1 MGPGARMPKLPGG
14 GPALA
19 ALRIPQYRWLFAS
32 NMAFFYAMQGQM
44 IVRLLIVWEL
54 TQDKAML
61 GYTSFAVAVPM
72 VLISPFG
79 GVIADRLDRR
89 KLILFGQIFLATN
102 ETILLSLLVTDRLKF
117 WHLVVGAFLMGCTF
131 PVIMPS
137 RMAIVVRIVGR
148 DTLSS
153 AMALTSGGMNAMRI
167 VAPAA
172 AGFLVAPLG
181 IGGTYAVNVS
191 LYVLA
196 AFCMFGVDAQPP
208 PMTGVTES
216 LFDDVREGVRYMR
229 SHPTVLVLML
239 FGLLPMFLAMPF
251 QTLLVVFADE
261 VWNVGERGFGILQ
274 GMAGLG
280 GMLGAVVIAR
290 RGEKPARLRLMLIS
304 VTAFS
309 SFLLLF
315 SASPSFL
322 LALPLILAANVF
334 AGMFQI
340 LNNTAIQLVVPEEVR
355 GRISGFLMMSFGLT
369 PLGTLP
375 MAIVAE
381 QVGAPLAVAGASG
394 LVLVGAVI
402 WYAASP
408 VLRGIDAA
416 VLQFTKSELEPIG
429 TRANRNSI

>member
-1 MGPGARMPKLPGG
+1 MGPGVRMPKMPGGG
-14 GPALA
+14 GPAWV

-32 NMAFFYAMQGQM
+32 NMAFFFAMQGQM
-44 IVRLLIVWEL
+44 VVRLLIVWEI

-79 GVIADRLDRR
+79 GVIADRMDRR
-89 KLILFGQIFLATN
+89 KLILFGQTFLASN
-102 ETILLSLLVTDRLKF
+102 EIILLTLLVTGRLEF
-117 WHLVVGAFLMGCTF
+117 WHLVVGAFLMGCIF
-131 PVIMPS
+131 PIIMPS

-148 DTLSS
+148 DTLGS

-167 VAPAA
+167 VAPAM
-172 AGFLVAPLG
+172 AGFLIAPLG
-181 IGGTYAVNVS
+181 IGGTYAIGVS

-196 AFCMFGVDAQPP
+196 ALFMLGVDSTPP

-216 LFDDVREGVRYMR
+216 LLEDVREGVRYMR
-229 SHPTVLVLML
+229 SHPTVMVLML

-261 VWNVGERGFGILQ
+261 VWEVGERGFGILQ

-280 GMLGAVVIAR
+280 GMLGAFVIAR
-290 RGEKPARLRLMLIS
+290 RGERPARLRLMLLS
-304 VTAFS
+304 VIAFS
-309 SFLLLF
+309 SFLLMF

-322 LALPLILAANVF
+322 IALPLILAANVF

-340 LNNTAIQLVVPEEVR
+340 LNNTAIQLLVPEEVR

-375 MAIVAE
+375 MAIAAE
-381 QVGAPLAVAGASG
+381 RVGAPTAVAAASAVVLLGAI
-394 LVLVGAVI
+394 I
-402 WYAASP
+402 WYVASP
-408 VLRGIDAA
+408 VLRGIDEA
-416 VLQFTKSELEPIG
+416 LLESS
-429 TRANRNSI
+429 NSKTQPTENLA

>member
-1 MGPGARMPKLPGG
+1 MPNMPGSGG
-14 GPALA
+14 SAWAP
-19 ALRIPQYRWLFAS
+19 LRIPQYRWLFAS
-32 NMAFFYAMQGQM
+32 NMAFFFAMQGQM
-44 IVRLLIVWEL
+44 VVRLLIVWEL

-79 GVIADRLDRR
+79 GVIADRMDRR
-89 KLILFGQIFLATN
+89 KLILFGQAFLASN
-102 ETILLSLLVTDRLKF
+102 EIILLSLLVTGNLEF

-131 PVIMPS
+131 PIIMPS

-148 DTLSS
+148 DTLGS

-167 VAPAA
+167 VAPAM

-181 IGGTYAVNVS
+181 IGGIYAVGVA
-191 LYVLA
+191 LYVVA
-196 AFCMFGVDAQPP
+196 ALCMLGVDPTPP

-216 LFDDVREGVRYMR
+216 LFEDVREGVRYMR
-229 SHPTVLVLML
+229 SHSTVMVLML

-261 VWNVGERGFGILQ
+261 VWEVGERGFGILQ

-280 GMLGAVVIAR
+280 GMIGAFVIAR
-290 RGEKPARLRLMLIS
+290 RGERPARLRLMLIS
-304 VTAFS
+304 VMAFS
-309 SFLLLF
+309 SFLLMF

-322 LALPLILAANVF
+322 IALPLILAANVF

-340 LNNTAIQLVVPEEVR
+340 LNNTAIQLLVPEEVR

-375 MAIVAE
+375 MAILAE
-381 QVGAPLAVAGASG
+381 RVGAPAAVAAASV
-394 LVLVGAVI
+394 LVLVGAIV
-402 WYAASP
+402 WYVASP
-408 VLRGIDAA
+408 VLRGIDEA
-416 VLQFTKSELEPIG
+416 VLESEKSRIG
-429 TRANRNSI
+429 PENSLA

>member
-1 MGPGARMPKLPGG
+1 MAAEGPEILPSGG
-14 GPALA
+14 GGALGP
-19 ALRIPQYRWLFAS
+19 LRNGQYRWLFAS
-32 NMAFFYAMQGQM
+32 NMAFFFAMQGQM
-44 IVRLLIVWEL
+44 VVRLLLVWEM
-54 TQDKAML
+54 TGDKATL
-61 GYTSFAVAVPM
+61 GITSFAVAVPM
-72 VLISPFG
+72 VLIAPFG

-89 KLILFGQIFLATN
+89 NLILYGQTLLASN
-102 ETILLSLLVTDRLKF
+102 EIVLWGLLVTGRLEF

-148 DTLSS
+148 PSLG
-153 AMALTSGGMNAMRI
+153 AAIALTSGGMNVMRI

-181 IGGTYAVNVS
+181 IEGAYVVGVV
-191 LYVLA
+191 LYCVA
-196 AFCMFGVDAQPP
+196 ALCMIGVRPAPPPLRGVKESVTQDVRNGVD
-208 PMTGVTES
+208 
-216 LFDDVREGVRYMR
+216 YMR
-229 SHPTVLVLML
+229 DHRPVMLLMI

-274 GMAGLG
+274 AAAGLG

-290 RGEKPARLRLMLIS
+290 RGEKPRRMRLMLAS
-304 VTAFS
+304 VIAFG

-315 SASPSFL
+315 AASPSYL
-322 LALPLILAANVF
+322 LALPLVLCANVF

-340 LNNTAIQLVVPEEVR
+340 LNNTAIQLLVPEEVR

-375 MAIVAE
+375 MALLAE
-381 QVGAPLAVAGASG
+381 SVGAPWAVAAASGIVVAGAI
-394 LVLVGAVI
+394 V
-402 WYAASP
+402 WYTASP
-408 VLRGIDAA
+408 ALRRIDA
-416 VLQFTKSELEPIG
+416 ELEAADRTAEVDG
-429 TRANRNSI
+429 

>member
-1 MGPGARMPKLPGG
+1 MGPGARMPKMPGQG

-32 NMAFFYAMQGQM
+32 NMAFFFAMQGQM
-44 IVRLLIVWEL
+44 VVRLLIVWDL
-54 TQDKAML
+54 TQNKAML
-61 GYTSFAVAVPM
+61 GYMSFAVAVPM
-72 VLISPFG
+72 VVISPFG

-89 KLILFGQIFLATN
+89 KLILFGQAFLAIN
-102 ETILLSLLVTDRLKF
+102 EIILLALLVTGRLEF

-131 PVIMPS
+131 PIIMPS
-137 RMAIVVRIVGR
+137 RMAIVVRIVGK
-148 DTLSS
+148 DTLGS

-167 VAPAA
+167 VAPAM

-181 IGGTYAVNVS
+181 IGGTYAVSVS

-196 AFCMFGVDAQPP
+196 ALCMLGVESAPP
-208 PMTGVTES
+208 PLTGVTES
-216 LFDDVREGVRYMR
+216 LLEDVREGVRYMR
-229 SHPTVLVLML
+229 SHSTVLVLML

-261 VWNVGERGFGILQ
+261 VWEVGESGFGILQ
-274 GMAGLG
+274 AVAGMG
-280 GMLGAVVIAR
+280 GMIGAVVIAR
-290 RGEKPARLRLMLIS
+290 RGERPARLRLMIVS
-304 VTAFS
+304 VIAFS

-322 LALPLILAANVF
+322 IALPLILAANIF

-340 LNNTAIQLVVPEEVR
+340 LNNTAIQLLVPEEVR

-375 MAIVAE
+375 MAILAE
-381 QVGAPLAVAGASG
+381 RVGAPIAVAAASVVVLIGAI
-394 LVLVGAVI
+394 I
-402 WYAASP
+402 WYFASP
-408 VLRGIDAA
+408 VLRGIDQA
-416 VLQFTKSELEPIG
+416 LLES
-429 TRANRNSI
+429 TNSTNEPKDQVA

>member
-1 MGPGARMPKLPGG
+1 MGPGARMPKMPGGG

-44 IVRLLIVWEL
+44 VVRLLIVWEM

-89 KLILFGQIFLATN
+89 KLILFGQTFLASN
-102 ETILLSLLVTDRLKF
+102 EIVLLILLVTGRLEF

-131 PVIMPS
+131 PIIMPS

-148 DTLSS
+148 DTLGS

-167 VAPAA
+167 VAPAM

-181 IGGTYAVNVS
+181 IGGTYAVGVS

-196 AFCMFGVDAQPP
+196 ALCMFGVDSQPP
-208 PMTGVTES
+208 PMTGVTKS
-216 LFDDVREGVRYMR
+216 LLSDVREGVRYMR
-229 SHPTVLVLML
+229 SHSTVMVLML

-261 VWNVGERGFGILQ
+261 VWEVGERGFGILQ

-280 GMLGAVVIAR
+280 GMLGAVAIAR

-304 VTAFS
+304 VVAFS
-309 SFLLLF
+309 SFLLMF

-322 LALPLILAANVF
+322 IALPLILAANVF

-340 LNNTAIQLVVPEEVR
+340 LNNTAIQLLVPEEVR

-375 MAIVAE
+375 MAILAE
-381 QVGAPLAVAGASG
+381 RVGAPTAVAAASG
-394 LVLVGAVI
+394 LVLVGAII
-402 WYAASP
+402 WYLASP
-408 VLRGIDAA
+408 VLRGIDA
-416 VLQFTKSELEPIG
+416 ELLKPNNPSMEPERS
-429 TRANRNSI
+429 RA

>member
-1 MGPGARMPKLPGG
+1 MPKMPGRG

-32 NMAFFYAMQGQM
+32 NMAFFFAMQGQM
-44 IVRLLIVWEL
+44 VVRLLIVWDL
-54 TQDKAML
+54 TQNKAML
-61 GYTSFAVAVPM
+61 GYMSFAVAVPM
-72 VLISPFG
+72 VVISPFG

-89 KLILFGQIFLATN
+89 KLILFGQAFLAIN
-102 ETILLSLLVTDRLKF
+102 EIILLALLVTGRLEF

-131 PVIMPS
+131 PIIMPS
-137 RMAIVVRIVGR
+137 RMAIVVRIVGK
-148 DTLSS
+148 DTLGS

-167 VAPAA
+167 VAPAM

-181 IGGTYAVNVS
+181 IGGTYAVSVS

-196 AFCMFGVDAQPP
+196 ALCMLGVESAPP
-208 PMTGVTES
+208 PLTGVTES
-216 LFDDVREGVRYMR
+216 LLEDVREGVRYMR
-229 SHPTVLVLML
+229 SHSTVLVLML

-261 VWNVGERGFGILQ
+261 VWEVGESGFDMLQ
-274 GMAGLG
+274 AVAGMG
-280 GMLGAVVIAR
+280 GMIGAVVIAR
-290 RGEKPARLRLMLIS
+290 RGERPARLRLMIVS
-304 VTAFS
+304 VIAFS

-322 LALPLILAANVF
+322 IALPLILAANIF

-340 LNNTAIQLVVPEEVR
+340 LNNTAIQLLVPEEVR

-375 MAIVAE
+375 MAILAE
-381 QVGAPLAVAGASG
+381 RVGAPIAVAAASVVVLIGAI
-394 LVLVGAVI
+394 I
-402 WYAASP
+402 WYFASP
-408 VLRGIDAA
+408 VLRGIDQA
-416 VLQFTKSELEPIG
+416 LLESG
-429 TRANRNSI
+429 NSTNEPKGQVA